1 MNKSENE
8 ILNDELIGEAVLS
21 LLKSKG
27 PITTQ
32 SLLTALKAME
42 SAERNDAR
50 RQALAGIIEEI
61 GGMADSHNG
70 AYDRDRRADSRN
82 NGFPTFEVGT
92 TRPGGKK
99 MH

>member
-1 MNKSENE
+1 MNKSEEE

-21 LLKSKG
+21 LLKSNG

-42 SAERNDAR
+42 SAQTDAG
-50 RQALAGIIEEI
+50 RQMALAGIIAEI
-61 GGMADSHNG
+61 SGIATVHGGAIDRESRSESRQNTFPRFNVNVSH
-70 AYDRDRRADSRN
+70 SS
-82 NGFPTFEVGT
+82 
-92 TRPGGKK
+92 GKK